1 MAEFDL
7 MGGLA
12 ALIRGCQLEVM
23 IKSTTFPTLLVKFN
37 AALRLATGKELQ
49 HHEPEDIALAGAV
62 TIGALLSE
70 RDVDGGSMLLDAVLL
85 LCAGRLVHNDMFPI
99 ADFPEDDR
107 CREVA
112 VLAAAKVLKRDFR
125 SSLERAETAADQAVD
140 ALCAVAAAE

>member
-23 IKSTTFPTLLVKFN
+23 IKSTTFPT
-37 AALRLATGKELQ
+37 
-49 HHEPEDIALAGAV
+49 LAGAV